1 MNYINSIFISNTKE
15 DIESPKPKSNI
26 VNPPSV
32 FLMDRNAPSS
42 SEMINM
48 EDGNAPYKPENKNY
62 VKPTKAERQRKGV
75 HFGENKRKYFDNTKP
90 VTTISQRGKVRNASP
105 PKQQIGRQLSRSRSL
120 SDSLSELSDT
130 NEGNSPNRFRSISH
144 PVTEMSPRIPS
155 PVSSPTTI
163 TEYNTQIKKND
174 HEKELALAL
183 MRRPSSPETGWY
195 GGKRLAKPGC
205 STNKTK
211 RRTKRKTKRS
221 AKRPTKSGCST
232 NSAKRSAKRPT
243 KSGCSTNSAK
253 RQTRRTRRVKR

>member
-1 MNYINSIFISNTKE
+1 MNYINNIFSSNTK
-15 DIESPKPKSNI
+15 DIDDPIPKSDI

-62 VKPTKAERQRKGV
+62 EKPSRVEKQRKGV
-75 HFGENKRKYFDNTKP
+75 RFGENKRKFFDNTEP
-90 VTTISQRGKVRNASP
+90 VTSISQRGKVRNASP
-105 PKQQIGRQLSRSRSL
+105 PKQQIVRQLSRSRSL
-120 SDSLSELSDT
+120 SDSLSELSDR

-163 TEYNTQIKKND
+163 TEYNAQIKKDD

-195 GGKRLAKPGC
+195 GGKRRRKSGCSTNKTKRSSKRSAKRSVKRSAKRSAKRRMNPGC

-211 RRTKRKTKRS
+211 R
-221 AKRPTKSGCST
+221 
-232 NSAKRSAKRPT
+232 
-243 KSGCSTNSAK
+243 
-253 RQTRRTRRVKR
+253 TRRVKR